1 MQWQRSATRA
11 RQSGFTLL
19 EVIVVVVI
27 IGILAAAV
35 GPKIFGN
42 VDKANANRV
51 RQDIKVIEGALS
63 IYRLDNFN
71 YPTSEQGLRALVERP
86 NDPNLTNYSADGYLD
101 AMPKDPWGREK
112 VYLIPG
118 QRGEFDLYSL
128 GRDGQQG
135 GEGPDADLGNWD

>member
-1 MQWQRSATRA
+1 MQWERSAARA

-35 GPKIFGN
+35 GRNIFGG
-42 VDKANANRV
+42 VEKAYRNRV
-51 RQDIKVIEGALS
+51 LQDIKTIEGALTE
-63 IYRLDNFN
+63 YRLDNFN
-71 YPTSEQGLRALVERP
+71 FPTSEQGLRALVERP
-86 NDPNLTNYSADGYLD
+86 NDPNLTQYNDEGYLD
-101 AMPKDPWGREK
+101 SMPEDPWGNEY

-118 QRGEFDLYSL
+118 QRGKFDLYSL

-135 GEGPDADLGNWD
+135 GEGEDADIGNWD

>member
-1 MQWQRSATRA
+1 MQWQRSAARA

-101 AMPKDPWGREK
+101 AMPKDPWGREY

>member
-1 MQWQRSATRA
+1 MQSERRITHA

-27 IGILAAAV
+27 IGVLAAAV

-42 VDKANANRV
+42 VYKAQVTRV
-51 RQDIKVIEGALS
+51 KSDLGSIEAALK
-63 IYRLDNFN
+63 IYRLDNFV

-86 NDPNLTNYSADGYLD
+86 NDPNLTNYAADGYLD
-101 AMPKDPWGREK
+101 AMPKDPWGREY
-112 VYLIPG
+112 VYLTPG
-118 QRGEFDLYSL
+118 QRSDYDIYSL

-135 GEGPDADLGNWD
+135 GEGEDADIGNWE